1 MIDILTSFEHYLSI
15 GVQKQ
20 TRCIL
25 LKARH
30 LYLSLTSTVFS
41 GYHYKGLFTMKVT
54 TSILFPRSPIRKTKP
69 LTPNHYPLLS
79 MQKLIGGVIFRH
91 IETFLA
97 TFPSCGLCAFIFP
110 LRDVSYIRPGNFK
123 IASIMASG
131 IEYCLHMTI
140 YVSIYKGLNEIS
152 HFSNPVRGLRTQSVL
167 EGALVGT
174 HVSLTNLTRLLDYDK
189 LLRID
194 FAHFL
199 SISLTSISCY
209 CEDNLDVLVHLDFN
223 ELPDL
228 ESTFH
233 YHHMLICYRI
243 GSQVMPFTQEKF
255 NLCISR
261 VMVYN
266 VYLLDLYRICH
277 SLQIGNKAISKDEGT
292 HGFKPKLKIF
302 RVGKPLKPF
311 ALIIEDNPSY
321 IKVLRI
327 DVTIRAASIYFVLDR
342 TINEDD
348 KLHIGACETSFKK
361 EESDDVKFKGK
372 FKRCFSLNNDEAEST
387 PKPMLH
393 WCPIHHIRIPLKCSI
408 KPFLITY
415 FVLPSLKGDFNSF
428 YAINF
433 QRGIDVNP
441 LESKETNCEVFD
453 LQSQIDITNA
463 TEIIDPSTK
472 AILEKTKAYIKES
485 VQAPNLATSYSKH
498 SSEGDNRDKNGC
510 NSGWV

>member
-1 MIDILTSFEHYLSI
+1 MIDILTSFKHYLSI

-41 GYHYKGLFTMKVT
+41 CYHYKGLFTMK
-54 TSILFPRSPIRKTKP
+54 
-69 LTPNHYPLLS
+69 
-79 MQKLIGGVIFRH
+79 
-91 IETFLA
+91 
-97 TFPSCGLCAFIFP
+97 
-110 LRDVSYIRPGNFK
+110 
-123 IASIMASG
+123 
-131 IEYCLHMTI
+131 
-140 YVSIYKGLNEIS
+140 
-152 HFSNPVRGLRTQSVL
+152 GLRTQSVL

-194 FAHFL
+194 FAYFL
-199 SISLTSISCY
+199 SICLTSISYC
-209 CEDNLDVLVHLDFN
+209 CEDNLDVLVRLDFN

-255 NLCISR
+255 NSCISR
-261 VMVYN
+261 VMVSN
-266 VYLLDLYRICH
+266 
-277 SLQIGNKAISKDEGT
+277 AISKDEGT

-302 RVGKPLKPF
+302 RVGKPLEPF
-311 ALIIEDNPSY
+311 ALVIEDNPSY
-321 IKVLRI
+321 IKILRI
-327 DVTIRAASIYFVLDR
+327 DVTIRAVSIYFVLDR
-342 TINEDD
+342 AINEDD
-348 KLHIGACETSFKK
+348 KLHIGACDTSFKK
-361 EESDDVKFKGK
+361 EEIDDVKFKGK
-372 FKRCFSLNNDEAEST
+372 IERCFSLNNDEAEST

-408 KPFLITY
+408 KPFQITY

-428 YAINF
+428 CAINF
-433 QRGIDVNP
+433 QRGINVNP
-441 LESKETNCEVFD
+441 LEKNQKKDLSSQVTASDHLPQETNCEVFD

-485 VQAPNLATSYSKH
+485 FKDLRNF
-498 SSEGDNRDKNGC
+498 
-510 NSGWV
+510 

>member
-41 GYHYKGLFTMKVT
+41 CYQYKGLFTIKVT

-69 LTPNHYPLLS
+69 LTPKHYPLLS

-97 TFPSCGLCAFIFP
+97 TFPSCGLCTCIFP
-110 LRDVSYIRPGNFK
+110 VRDTSYIRPGNFK
-123 IASIMASG
+123 IVSIMASG

-140 YVSIYKGLNEIS
+140 YISIYKGLNEIS

-199 SISLTSISCY
+199 SICLTSISCY
-209 CEDNLDVLVHLDFN
+209 CEDNLDVLVGLDVN

-255 NLCISR
+255 NSCISR
-261 VMVYN
+261 VIVYN
-266 VYLLDLYRICH
+266 
-277 SLQIGNKAISKDEGT
+277 AISKDEGT

-302 RVGKPLKPF
+302 HVGKPLEPF
-311 ALIIEDNPSY
+311 ALVIEDNPSY
-321 IKVLRI
+321 IKILRI

-361 EESDDVKFKGK
+361 VIELPLYGAKNIMDVLDEESDDVKFKGK
-372 FKRCFSLNNDEAEST
+372 FERCFSLNNDEAEST

-408 KPFLITY
+408 KPFHITY

-441 LESKETNCEVFD
+441 LESK
-453 LQSQIDITNA
+453 
-463 TEIIDPSTK
+463 
-472 AILEKTKAYIKES
+472 
-485 VQAPNLATSYSKH
+485 ATSRIFMRATLVEWLSISKI
-498 SSEGDNRDKNGC
+498 
-510 NSGWV
+510 VIA